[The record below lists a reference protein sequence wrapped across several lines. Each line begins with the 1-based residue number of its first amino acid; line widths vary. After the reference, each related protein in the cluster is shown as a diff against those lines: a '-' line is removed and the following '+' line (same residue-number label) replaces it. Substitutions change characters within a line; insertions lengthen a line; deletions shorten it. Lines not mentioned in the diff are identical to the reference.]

1 MSDCPVENCS
11 AVQDVKD
18 SFANG
23 VEEIKEDFMAQHP
36 GIIKMAKTSKE
47 DTEILR
53 EYMSNGDTHGS

>member
-23 VEEIKEDFMAQHP
+23 VEDHSHKERSSESIGF
-36 GIIKMAKTSKE
+36 
-47 DTEILR
+47 
-53 EYMSNGDTHGS
+53 HGSASGHNKDGQDI